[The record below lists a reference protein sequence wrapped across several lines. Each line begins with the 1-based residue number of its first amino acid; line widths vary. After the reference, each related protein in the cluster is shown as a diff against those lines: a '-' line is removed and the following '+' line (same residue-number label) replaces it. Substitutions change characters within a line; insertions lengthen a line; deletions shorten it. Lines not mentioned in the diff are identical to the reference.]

1 MEFTKEGNGFTHI
14 SDAAGLA
21 RVADTLSAA
30 PAIGRLTRVC
40 ERWIYTC
47 LSLALDSEEQTAS
60 GFCYQYAV
68 YPLEYSRHLLFP
80 VGGQREKAFQ
90 ALGDRTRAPRD
101 VPRIKT
107 ILGRRCRLKTRPHK
121 KRAAEW
127 SIVVEKPVYNL
138 TLFKVPGGY
147 LSLKVYTQVEHLL
160 RTEAV
165 VHNAQELG
173 CGRSLSSFPLIV
185 CRLRGILE
193 RFHPVLSAVD
203 ACFID
208 DGTLERLPLPGQ
220 LGATRVGG
228 IDFNQARRRHVVQAI
243 VALSP
248 SPRGFTA
255 SQLAGKV
262 RSQSGQAESEYSPR
276 RAAYDLKKLRAQQL
290 ARRIETTRRYEATP
304 EGLRALAAWWV
315 LHDKVIKPLLAAASQ
330 PSIEPQIENPTPID
344 QRYRAL
350 RLDMQ
355 GLFQELGLAA

>member
-1 MEFTKEGNGFTHI
+1 LAAQIILNGHEYVACRAKGAAMEFTKEDNCFTPI
-14 SDAAGLA
+14 ADAAGLA

-30 PAIGRLTRVC
+30 PAIGRLTRVG

-60 GFCYQYAV
+60 GFCYPYSV
-68 YPLEYSRHLLFP
+68 YPLEYGRNLLFP
-80 VGGQREKAFQ
+80 GGGQREKAFQ
-90 ALGDRTRAPRD
+90 ALGDRTRASRD

-107 ILGRRCRLKTRPHK
+107 ILGRRRRPKTRPHK

-173 CGRSLSSFPLIV
+173 CGRSLSSFPLMV
-185 CRLRGILE
+185 CRLREILE

-220 LGATRVGG
+220 LGATRVEESTSTKPAG
-228 IDFNQARRRHVVQAI
+228 VT
-243 VALSP
+243 SSKP
-248 SPRGFTA
+248 S
-255 SQLAGKV
+255 
-262 RSQSGQAESEYSPR
+262 
-276 RAAYDLKKLRAQQL
+276 
-290 ARRIETTRRYEATP
+290 
-304 EGLRALAAWWV
+304 
-315 LHDKVIKPLLAAASQ
+315 
-330 PSIEPQIENPTPID
+330 
-344 QRYRAL
+344 
-350 RLDMQ
+350 
-355 GLFQELGLAA
+355 